1 MEKLSSFLGEGLE
14 AQETMN
20 TKKRRPRRK
29 KKEFLEIIPPPFKKK
44 PRQKGTI

>member
-29 KKEFLEIIPPPFKKK
+29 KKGILEIISLP
-44 PRQKGTI
+44 